1 MDFESWFYVPNFSY
15 MQVFLVSISTR
26 LKTSSIN
33 FCNSKGVASEK
44 SSIRQL
50 VFNSLKFHTICA
62 IRLLL
67 INYYIKTG
75 HVFIQVALSKHKKTW
90 EAVGE
95 MRKFSTEMTI
105 FSPQYY
111 LNCKY
116 LVRHFWNCSVIAH
129 SSQVTSTCREH
140 NRKLASLKMSKGN
153 ALIERKLGLV
163 SNQI

>member
-1 MDFESWFYVPNFSY
+1 MFVESNNKENPLKYPPSPLILGIPIFLIMYSILHKLFIAQKRKWILNRGFMF
-15 MQVFLVSISTR
+15 QIFHTCKFFLVSISMR

-75 HVFIQVALSKHKKTW
+75 HVFIQVALSKHKKPGRRW
-90 EAVGE
+90 V
-95 MRKFSTEMTI
+95 K
-105 FSPQYY
+105 
-111 LNCKY
+111 
-116 LVRHFWNCSVIAH
+116 
-129 SSQVTSTCREH
+129 
-140 NRKLASLKMSKGN
+140 
-153 ALIERKLGLV
+153 
-163 SNQI
+163 